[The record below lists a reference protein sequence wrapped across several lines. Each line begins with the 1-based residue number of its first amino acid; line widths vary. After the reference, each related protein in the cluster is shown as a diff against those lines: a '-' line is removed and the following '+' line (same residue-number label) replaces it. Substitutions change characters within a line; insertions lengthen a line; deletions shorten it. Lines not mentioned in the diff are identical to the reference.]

1 MRKASS
7 FWCRRPRGPPLPHG
21 PQDCWEARTRE
32 TGVPISATNDLI
44 STGRYWSFLPRIDVP
59 IFQGGRLLANLGVSK
74 ADRDIA
80 LAQYEQSIQ
89 AGFREVADALASSR
103 ALAEQRAA
111 LEAQVAAATQAQ
123 DLSRAR
129 YDAGA
134 DSFLVL
140 LDAQRTLYSAQ
151 QALVATRLAE
161 QSKRV
166 TLFRGSEFFG
176 CRHWRD
182 CCRCLTGS
190 PARVVELRRHA
201 RDWCRVPDPGAC

>member
-1 MRKASS
+1 MTSS
-7 FWCRRPRGPPLPHG
+7 
-21 PQDCWEARTRE
+21 
-32 TGVPISATNDLI
+32 

-103 ALAEQRAA
+103 ALAAQRAA

-140 LDAQRTLYSAQ
+140 LDAQRTLYAAQ

-166 TLFRGSEFFG
+166 TLYKAVGGGWKER
-176 CRHWRD
+176 
-182 CCRCLTGS
+182 T
-190 PARVVELRRHA
+190 
-201 RDWCRVPDPGAC
+201 